1 MIMSYILVNQHNN
14 VINWSLN
21 QLDMLLFIKIKCYNN
36 RIAREARRKF
46 LARGGQKCSWGGT
59 QNFLDGG
66 GTGLDG
72 GGLPLHLAALPS
84 HDYIISSRVM
94 FVKRDSS

>member
-1 MIMSYILVNQHNN
+1 MIISYILVNQHNN

-46 LARGGQKCSWGGT
+46 LARGGDKSVH
-59 QNFLDGG
+59 
-66 GTGLDG
+66 G
-72 GGLPLHLAALPS
+72 GGLEIFSCDEQL
-84 HDYIISSRVM
+84 
-94 FVKRDSS
+94 KK